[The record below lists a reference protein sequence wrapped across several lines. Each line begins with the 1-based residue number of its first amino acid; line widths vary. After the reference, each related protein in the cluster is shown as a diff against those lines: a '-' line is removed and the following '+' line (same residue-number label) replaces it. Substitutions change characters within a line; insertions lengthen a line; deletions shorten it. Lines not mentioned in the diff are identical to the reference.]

1 MIERDDIWL
10 VMAALGGTI
19 TALGQT
25 KYKDMTWSEI
35 AFSLLSGLA
44 FAVFAVKP
52 AAEHFTDNSDVVAAM
67 VYLGGAGWNIL
78 LPAAIMRLKRVV
90 GEKGLL

>member
-25 KYKDMTWSEI
+25 KYRDMTWTDI
-35 AFSLLSGLA
+35 AFTLLSGMA

-52 AAEHFTDNSDVVAAM
+52 LAQHFTNSPDVVAAI

-78 LPAAIMRLKRVV
+78 LPAAILRLKRVV

>member
-25 KYKDMTWSEI
+25 KYRDMSWTDI
-35 AFSLLSGLA
+35 AFTLLSGLA
-44 FAVFAVKP
+44 FAVFAVRP
-52 AAEHFTDNSDVVAAM
+52 MARNFFHSEDAVAAM

-78 LPAAIMRLKRVV
+78 LPAAILRLKRAV